1 LYLQGAIEEDC
12 MKTLAP
18 HYVGDWES
26 RGAAL
31 RLRGLN
37 RLGDLLVPNLN
48 YVALEEWFMPLLR
61 AMHDEQG
68 GGEDGRSPLRRVWT
82 PSAVIA
88 RLGAALTDEG
98 SILYWAARNRIPVFC
113 PGLTDGAI
121 GDMLFFHSWDR
132 PGFLLDVAGDV
143 RRINKAAMRAKKS
156 GMLILGGGTPKH
168 HTCNANLMRNGADFA
183 VFVNTGAEFDGSDA
197 GARPDEAVSWGKI
210 RLDARPV
217 KVHADATLVLPLIVA
232 HTWAPA
238 RDAALAAAAAGASAG
253 AGAGV
258 GAGAGSAAADAAD
271 ALAHGWAAA
280 AEDDDDEDAL
290 FAFAHAEAAVRGAR
304 EKAAA
309 KAAATAAAAAT

>member
-1 LYLQGAIEEDC
+1 

-61 AMHDEQG
+61 RMHDEQG
-68 GGEDGRSPLRRVWT
+68 GGADGRSPLRRVWT

-88 RLGAALTDEG
+88 RMGAELTDE
-98 SILYWAARNRIPVFC
+98 SSVWYWAARNRIPVFC

-156 GMLILGGGTPKH
+156 GMVILGGGTPKH

-197 GARPDEAVSWGKI
+197 GARPDEEAD
-210 RLDARPV
+210 LDPALPGDRGHLVELGVGQEHDAAPL
-217 KVHADATLVLPLIVA
+217 ADAVDGDAEGVGLLEDGPQRVRPLDRGDLD
-232 HTWAPA
+232 PP
-238 RDAALAAAAAGASAG
+238 LAAHAWTPAA
-253 AGAGV
+253 
-258 GAGAGSAAADAAD
+258 
-271 ALAHGWAAA
+271 
-280 AEDDDDEDAL
+280 
-290 FAFAHAEAAVRGAR
+290 
-304 EKAAA
+304 
-309 KAAATAAAAAT
+309 

>member
-1 LYLQGAIEEDC
+1 

-68 GGEDGRSPLRRVWT
+68 GGEDGRSPLRRAWT
-82 PSAVIA
+82 PSAVCA
-88 RLGAALTDEG
+88 RLGAALTDES

-113 PGLTDGAI
+113 PGLTDGAS
-121 GDMLFFHSWDR
+121 GDMLFFHSRDR

-183 VFVNTGAEFDGSDA
+183 VFVNTGAEFDAWAANQRDTL
-197 GARPDEAVSWGKI
+197 AREHRGLSLLDYWESIIDERHRDYVAIKTE
-210 RLDARPV
+210 RDRTA
-217 KVHADATLVLPLIVA
+217 ATLY
-232 HTWAPA
+232 HTVQRRLVIDKAKVFFLE
-238 RDAALAAAAAGASAG
+238 AAMGG
-253 AGAGV
+253 AGAEATSPP
-258 GAGAGSAAADAAD
+258 AGTSGSERA
-271 ALAHGWAAA
+271 
-280 AEDDDDEDAL
+280 
-290 FAFAHAEAAVRGAR
+290 
-304 EKAAA
+304 
-309 KAAATAAAAAT
+309 